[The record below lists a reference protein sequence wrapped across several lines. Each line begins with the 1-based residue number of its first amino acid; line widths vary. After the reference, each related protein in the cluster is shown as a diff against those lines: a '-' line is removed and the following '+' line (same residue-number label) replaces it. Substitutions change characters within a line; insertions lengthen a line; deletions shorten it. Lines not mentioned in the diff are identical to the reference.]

1 MLLRK
6 GIMPLHSSIVGSL
19 TVSMLIIMMLTF
31 ASELYGQTQESD
43 SDPTL
48 SPYESG
54 YVHGCDDARITDFSA
69 RYINQPEK
77 GPNFHTDEFMR
88 GYDAGYNACFE

>member
-1 MLLRK
+1 
-6 GIMPLHSSIVGSL
+6 MPLHSSIVESL
-19 TVSMLIIMMLTF
+19 PVNAYNYDVNIRFGTLWAGARVRLKSYFITV
-31 ASELYGQTQESD
+31 G
-43 SDPTL
+43 
-48 SPYESG
+48 SG
-54 YVHGCDDARITDFSA
+54 YVHGCDDSRITDFSA